1 MSSQDRVPVV
11 VAVPAESF
19 PAMILII
26 GLTSA
31 PGRMTSTSGTL

>member
-1 MSSQDRVPVV
+1 MPSQDRVPVV

-19 PAMILII
+19 LGMILLI

-31 PGRMTSTSGTL
+31 PSRMTSTTGTL